1 MALDTL
7 LLIEDVTAAKTSAY
21 TGTAFD
27 ASSAGTRPSSPFW
40 VRIQLNDGAAS
51 TAATISFDVLH
62 GATSG
67 GTYFLH
73 TSGADQALAL
83 SATFSSTGTAIIW
96 IPVATDKRYLKVRM
110 NVDSGTVTTGVKY
123 NAYLCDTKPQ

>member
-7 LLIEDVTAAKTSAY
+7 LLIEDVTTAQTTGY

-27 ASSAGTRPSSPFW
+27 TSSAGTRPTSPFW
-40 VRIQLNDGAAS
+40 VRIQLNAGAA
-51 TAATISFDVLH
+51 TAAQISFDVLH

-67 GTYFLH
+67 GTYYLH

-83 SATFSSTGTAIIW
+83 SATFSSTGTPIIW

-110 NVDSGTVTTGVKY
+110 NLDSGTITTGVKY